1 VSITVVNGNKIQPST
16 IIFAV
21 VTLAV
26 LAGALF
32 FGLAVTNHLDANST
46 PILTVVLGFLATTV
60 ASLVAII
67 KVDSISHELRNGLI
81 STKVSDTIDAKQV
94 VTRDG
99 PVVTSATQ
107 ALIKILEANGVVDPS
122 KTQAVLDTA
131 TTANLEKGGNNG

>member
-1 VSITVVNGNKIQPST
+1 MIVNGNKIQPST

-81 STKVSDTIDAKQV
+81 SDKVNTVIDDRQV

-107 ALIKILEANGVVDPS
+107 ALIKLLEVNGVVDPG
-122 KTQAVLDTA
+122 KTQAVIDNA
-131 TTANLEKGGNNG
+131 EKGGNNG

>member
-1 VSITVVNGNKIQPST
+1 MNGNKIQPST

-21 VTLAV
+21 IALAV
-26 LAGALF
+26 LAAGLF
-32 FGLAVTNHLDANST
+32 LGLAVTNHLDANST

-60 ASLVAII
+60 TSLLAII

-107 ALIKILEANGVVDPS
+107 ALIKILEANGVVDPM

-131 TTANLEKGGNNG
+131 TASNLERGGNNG

>member
-1 VSITVVNGNKIQPST
+1 MNGNKIQPST

-21 VTLAV
+21 VMLAV
-26 LAGALF
+26 IAAGLF
-32 FGLAVTNHLDANST
+32 LGLAVTDHLDSNST

-60 ASLVAII
+60 ASLVGIM

-81 STKVSDTIDAKQV
+81 ESKVNSAIDNKQV

-107 ALIKILEANGVVDPS
+107 ALIKILEANGVVDPA
-122 KTQAVLDTA
+122 KTPAVISAVEAA
-131 TTANLEKGGNNG
+131 TNQEKGGNNG

>member
-1 VSITVVNGNKIQPST
+1 VNGNKIQPST

-81 STKVSDTIDAKQV
+81 SDKVNTVIDDRQV

-107 ALIKILEANGVVDPS
+107 ALIKLLEVNGVVDPG
-122 KTQAVLDTA
+122 KTQAVIDNA
-131 TTANLEKGGNNG
+131 EKGGNNG

>member
-1 VSITVVNGNKIQPST
+1 MNGNKIQPST

-21 VTLAV
+21 IALAV
-26 LAGALF
+26 LAAGLF
-32 FGLAVTNHLDANST
+32 LGLAVTNHLDANST

-60 ASLVAII
+60 TSLLAII

-107 ALIKILEANGVVDPS
+107 ALIKILEANGVVDPM

-131 TTANLEKGGNNG
+131 TTSNLERGGNNG

>member
-1 VSITVVNGNKIQPST
+1 MIVNGNKIQPST

-81 STKVSDTIDAKQV
+81 SDKVNTVIDDRQV

-99 PVVTSATQ
+99 PVFTSATQ
-107 ALIKILEANGVVDPS
+107 ALIKLLEVNGVVDPG
-122 KTQAVLDTA
+122 KTKAVIDNA
-131 TTANLEKGGNNG
+131 

>member
-1 VSITVVNGNKIQPST
+1 VNGNKIQPST

-21 VTLAV
+21 VMLAV
-26 LAGALF
+26 LAGGLF

-46 PILTVVLGFLATTV
+46 PILTVILGFLATTV

-81 STKVSDTIDAKQV
+81 SDKVGGVIDDKAV

-99 PVVTSATQ
+99 PVVTSATN
-107 ALIKILEANGVVDPS
+107 ALIKLLEVNGVVDPN
-122 KTQAVLDTA
+122 
-131 TTANLEKGGNNG
+131 TTASVLKNAQTAIDLSEGRK